1 MVVAKVMRGSA
12 QHVMEIFVMDS
23 EPKTSPDY
31 APKPSALARLQ
42 QTKWPVWVSLLL
54 LLALVILAAW
64 AAYAISAGE
73 RRLTQERQQ
82 LEQKF
87 EADTSALRRDAQEA
101 VARQTQEMQLLFGT
115 ALAWSVRSAMLRNN
129 LDEIDQYFGDLVK
142 NPRIALV
149 LLADVDGKVLR
160 TTDRKYLDAQFSTH
174 FPEDLLKVESV
185 VVRSGDGDRIRLVL
199 PIQGLTTRLGT
210 VLLVYAAPS

>member
-1 MVVAKVMRGSA
+1 
-12 QHVMEIFVMDS
+12 MDS
-23 EPKTSPDY
+23 EPNTSPDY
-31 APKPSALARLQ
+31 SRKPSPLARLQ
-42 QTKWPVWVSLLL
+42 QTKLPVWVSLLL
-54 LLALVILAAW
+54 LLALGIVAAW
-64 AAYAISAGE
+64 AAFAISGAE

-82 LEQKF
+82 FEQKL
-87 EADTSALRRDAQEA
+87 EADTSALRREAQET

-129 LDEIDQYFGDLVK
+129 LDEIDQYFGELVK

-160 TTDRKYLDAQFSTH
+160 TTDRKYLDGQFSTH
-174 FPEDLLKVESV
+174 FPEEFLKVENV
-185 VVRSGDGDRIRLVL
+185 VVRSGEGERIRLVL
-199 PIQGLTTRLGT
+199 PIQGLTARLGT